1 MDTNISLEGKE
12 AILIAGPTASGKSGL
27 ALNLARRF
35 DGEVVNADS
44 MQVYDG
50 LRLLTARPSEVEM
63 EGIPHHLYGH
73 VPPDEAYSTGR
84 WLTDAERVIK
94 DIQSRGK
101 VPVVVGGTGL
111 YFRALTGG
119 LSDIP
124 PVPDGIRQY
133 WRDRLDADG
142 VEAIHGELA
151 KRDPATAQKLDIGD
165 RQRVLRAVEVID
177 AHGRSIADFQTPP
190 DKVVLESEKAMKLVL
205 MPERA
210 KLYERINSR
219 FEMMMEGGA
228 LEEVKLLLSLDLA
241 PSAPVMKAIGVR
253 ELADFLAGQSGM
265 ETAVSLAQ
273 TASRQYAKRQMT
285 WMRNQLDAS
294 WSRVDLNS

>member
-27 ALNLARRF
+27 ALDLARRF

-50 LRLLTARPSEVEM
+50 LRLLTARPSEEEM

-73 VPPDEAYSTGR
+73 VPSADVYSTGR
-84 WLTDAERVIK
+84 WLADAERAIA
-94 DIQSRGK
+94 DIRERGK
-101 VPVVVGGTGL
+101 IAIVVGGTGL

-124 PVPDGIRQY
+124 PVPDGIRRY
-133 WRDRLDADG
+133 WREKLDADG
-142 VEAIHGELA
+142 VEAIHAELA
-151 KRDPATAQKLDIGD
+151 RRDPSVAAKLDTGD
-165 RQRVLRAVEVID
+165 RQRVLRAVEVVD

-190 DKVVLESEKAMKLVL
+190 DKVVLKPENAVKLVL

-210 KLYERINSR
+210 ALYARINAR
-219 FEMMMEGGA
+219 FELMMEKGA
-228 LEEVKLLLSLDLA
+228 LEEVERLLALELPPA
-241 PSAPVMKAIGVR
+241 TPVMKAIGVG
-253 ELADFLAGQSGM
+253 ELTDFLAGRSDMQ
-265 ETAVSLAQ
+265 TAVHLAQ

-285 WMRNQLDAS
+285 WMRNQLDNS
-294 WSRVDLNS
+294 WIRNN